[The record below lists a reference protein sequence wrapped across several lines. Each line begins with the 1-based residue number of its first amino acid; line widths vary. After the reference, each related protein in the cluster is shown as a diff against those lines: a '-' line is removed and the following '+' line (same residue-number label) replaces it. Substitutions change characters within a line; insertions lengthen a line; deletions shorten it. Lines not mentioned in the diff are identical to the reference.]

1 MANSVPASL
10 RPFNTF
16 GVEAT
21 CNELISFNDE
31 ESIQSWLKAEK
42 PALDSL
48 FILGGGSNLL
58 LLGHIPLTFLQASIQ
73 GIKYSERQAG
83 DDVLVTVGAGVN
95 WHQLVLDSLEKGYS
109 GLENLSLIPG
119 NVGAAPI
126 QNIGAYGVEL
136 RDRFVSLRAVELASG
151 DIREFSAQDCQFGYR
166 DSIFKRALKGRY
178 VITQVTLRLNKH
190 SQPHIEYGPLK
201 QMLADETVITA
212 KRVSDAVIAIR
223 QSKLPDPAQLGNAGS
238 FFKNPVVTEEQ
249 FQTLHDAFPE
259 LVAYPV
265 DNKHYKL
272 AAGWLIE
279 QAGLKGYREGDAG
292 VHEKQALVL
301 VNYGQA
307 SGDDILRVA
316 KRVRDKVL
324 ELFGVNLEPEVWIIG
339 EQKIFVS

>member
-126 QNIGAYGVEL
+126 QNIGAYGIEL
-136 RDRFVSLRAVELASG
+136 KDRFVSLRAVDLASG

-201 QMLADETVITA
+201 QMLADETAITA

-316 KRVRDKVL
+316 KYVRDKVL

-339 EQKIFVS
+339 KQQIFSS